1 MSTLPTTNTALVA
14 ELRLLIEGARQRAAV
29 AVNAELTLL
38 YWRIGDRIH
47 REILGSQ
54 RADYGEE
61 IVTTL
66 SRELT
71 ADFGRGWGA
80 RRLRLCIRFAQTY
93 PDPAIVHT
101 LCAELSWSHLRLIAA
116 IDDAIKRNF
125 YADLCRFE
133 RWSVRQLQERIQ
145 SLLFERT
152 AISKQPDE
160 TIRHDLQVLR
170 IEQKPSQALLLKD
183 PYILDFLGLQDRY
196 LEKDLEDAILRELEQ
211 FLLELGAA
219 SPSSPA
225 KSAYRST
232 TTTFISTCCSTTAN

>member
-1 MSTLPTTNTALVA
+1 
-14 ELRLLIEGARQRAAV
+14 
-29 AVNAELTLL
+29 
-38 YWRIGDRIH
+38 
-47 REILGSQ
+47 
-54 RADYGEE
+54 
-61 IVTTL
+61 
-66 SRELT
+66 
-71 ADFGRGWGA
+71 
-80 RRLRLCIRFAQTY
+80 
-93 PDPAIVHT
+93 
-101 LCAELSWSHLRLIAA
+101 LSWSHLRLIAA

-125 YADLCRFE
+125 YADLCRIE

-152 AISKQPDE
+152 DISKQPDE

-170 IEQKPSQALLLKD
+170 EEQKPSQALLLKD
-183 PYILDFLGLQDRY
+183 PYILDFLGLQDRH

-232 TTTFISTCCSTTAN
+232 TMTFISTCCSTTAN